1 MLETFLSL
9 ALFAFVAT
17 ATPGGATTLAT
28 ASGVRFGFR
37 RSVPLLIGIAV
48 GLAGLAGAAAVGL
61 AALLQAAPA
70 LQSIMKAM
78 GTAYLLW
85 LAWKIA
91 SSGPPPAGA
100 GDAAVPTSFWAGVL
114 LLWLNPKA
122 WAMALGAA
130 TSFAAVASDPMRR
143 AIVLALTFGLAA
155 AMSLTAWCVGGLL
168 LVRVLRT
175 TGQWRAV
182 NIVLGLLLVVSIV
195 PMWVA

>member
-1 MLETFLSL
+1 MPETFLSL

-17 ATPGGATTLAT
+17 VTPGGATTLAT

-37 RSVPLLIGIAV
+37 RSIPLLGGIAV
-48 GLAGLAGAAAVGL
+48 GLAGLAGASAVGL

-70 LQSIMKAM
+70 LQSAMKAM

-91 SSGPPPAGA
+91 SSGPPPAGSN
-100 GDAAVPTSFWAGVL
+100 DAAAPTSFWGGVL

-130 TSFAAVASDPMRR
+130 TSFAAVASDPTWR
-143 AIVLALTFGLAA
+143 AIVLALTFGVAA
-155 AMSLTAWCVGGLL
+155 AISLTAWCTGGLML
-168 LVRVLRT
+168 ARALRT
-175 TGQWRAV
+175 PGQWRAV
-182 NIVLGLLLVVSIV
+182 NVVLGVLLVVSIV
-195 PMWVA
+195 PMWVV